1 MENLDNYIMKITHK
15 PRSDGFGSHFK
26 TIIFTIIYCKF
37 TNNCYIYRPLKNVA
51 HNYENDPLFCKKLE
65 NLMNIESHYPSLND
79 HSNAKLINGKDI
91 IKIIQKNPKLLS
103 NENIEFIRNM
113 YYENKDSCYNNDKF
127 NIALHIRNVTQSTI
141 MCNKYIRKSKT
152 FESIN

>member
-1 MENLDNYIMKITHK
+1 
-15 PRSDGFGSHFK
+15 
-26 TIIFTIIYCKF
+26 
-37 TNNCYIYRPLKNVA
+37 
-51 HNYENDPLFCKKLE
+51 
-65 NLMNIESHYPSLND
+65 MNIESHYPSLND